1 MPLLRETLGGRAGHR
16 RHVSRPSLFSSAN
29 RDQGLRGP
37 SAPSCC
43 PHSSAA
49 QLRWPPFLCPS
60 GRWRLGCIETLPT
73 AAAGSSGR
81 HSLALGFLT
90 CQAGSERPRLPQA
103 LSGARSATCGLRLV
117 LQSPLIYCRPLLLL
131 HCNRRA
137 DRLRHRPLGS
147 HRDRVLTCSRAP
159 RVQGQGWRGPG
170 HSCLR
175 GGGGRSP
182 ELKGEV
188 RVWSMHARP
197 SVRTCVWMC
206 ANVEHSRTYSAS
218 RTEAPGSGCDSLGVA
233 SGGHHEHQ
241 VCSGPCRPFTGPG
254 GWRSGENT
262 WPPPAPLA
270 FLRRVR

>member
-1 MPLLRETLGGRAGHR
+1 MPPLRETLGGRAGHG

-29 RDQGLRGP
+29 RDQDLRGP

-117 LQSPLIYCRPLLLL
+117 LQSPLIYCLLLL
-131 HCNRRA
+131 LRCNRRA

-147 HRDRVLTCSRAP
+147 HRDRVLTCSRVP

-218 RTEAPGSGCDSLGVA
+218 RMEAPGSGCDSLGVA